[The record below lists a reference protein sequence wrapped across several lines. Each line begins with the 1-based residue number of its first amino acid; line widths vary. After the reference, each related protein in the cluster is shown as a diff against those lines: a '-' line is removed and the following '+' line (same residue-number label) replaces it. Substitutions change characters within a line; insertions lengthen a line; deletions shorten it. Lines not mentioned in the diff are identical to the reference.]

1 CCAALLTAA
10 AVLVPARAARADDEA
25 DAARQQE
32 AVKAETEQMVRRVG
46 TMLRVLEYYRLDKT
60 AEKKVLNEV
69 ASTLSGLSRKQMA
82 EVTARLEAA
91 AAAKPE
97 EAAGRE
103 MDAARERHKE
113 ILRSLKG
120 LLSRYDAMK
129 SLDQAAERLEKA
141 ATQQFDLSR
150 QSARTLQDL

>member
-1 CCAALLTAA
+1 HAA
-10 AVLVPARAARADDEA
+10 
-25 DAARQQE
+25 
-32 AVKAETEQMVRRVG
+32 
-46 TMLRVLEYYRLDKT
+46 
-60 AEKKVLNEV
+60 KKPLNGV
-69 ASTLSGLSRKQMA
+69 ASTLSGLSRTQIA
-82 EVTARLEAA
+82 EVITRLEAA
-91 AAAKPE
+91 AAAKTE
-97 EAAGRE
+97 DQAGRE

-150 QSARTLQDL
+150 QSARTLQDLEDVQKARNLTPKEQNELTERLRNQ